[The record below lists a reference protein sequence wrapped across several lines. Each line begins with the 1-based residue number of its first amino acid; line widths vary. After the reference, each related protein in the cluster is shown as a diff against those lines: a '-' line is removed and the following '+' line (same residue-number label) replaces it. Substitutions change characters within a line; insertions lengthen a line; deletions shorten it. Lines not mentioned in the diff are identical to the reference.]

1 MKRPILAFLAAV
13 ILNFGVVG
21 TAPARAATP
30 DSTTAATTP
39 FHHHGHGHHYGD
51 HDGGY
56 GSHRHHPRDH
66 DRDGDGD
73 GEDHDGHRRRCV
85 GLIVVCLL

>member
-1 MKRPILAFLAAV
+1 VKRPILAFLAAV

-30 DSTTAATTP
+30 DSTTAAATP
-39 FHHHGHGHHYGD
+39 LHHHGHGHHQGD
-51 HDGGY
+51 HDGGS
-56 GSHRHHPRDH
+56 GSHRHHPREH
-66 DRDGDGD
+66 DGDG
-73 GEDHDGHRRRCV
+73 GDHGGGHRGRCA